1 MSLTDDLLALLAP
14 HLDRPLVVVDVGARW
29 GCGEGW
35 AALQDKIMVYG
46 VEPDAEECARLQRIA
61 PSGVRYVPAAFSD
74 SNGRRTLHITQEPAC
89 SSLIAPDPVLSR
101 SFAELECMAEI
112 GSSEIEVERLDD
124 WAGREGVDQIDAIKV
139 DVQGEELNV
148 LRGSGD
154 HLDGVV
160 ALDVEVEFNPLY
172 EGQPLFGDVDRYL
185 RGRGFSLWR
194 LRQLVHYSPAE
205 LPGPAL
211 PVSDTQ
217 IYDSRPGAASHG
229 GGQLYWSMATY
240 VRTEHTFGSV
250 EPVSADA
257 AIRAAAAALGFGAID
272 FALTVLHRAAA
283 GPDGPTVAPVLEALR
298 RASGLEA
305 PAS

>member
-1 MSLTDDLLALLAP
+1 
-14 HLDRPLVVVDVGARW
+14 
-29 GCGEGW
+29 
-35 AALQDKIMVYG
+35 
-46 VEPDAEECARLQRIA
+46 
-61 PSGVRYVPAAFSD
+61 
-74 SNGRRTLHITQEPAC
+74 
-89 SSLIAPDPVLSR
+89 
-101 SFAELECMAEI
+101 MAEI

-185 RGRGFSLWR
+185 
-194 LRQLVHYSPAE
+194 HYSPAE